1 MCRYLVQYIAFFLHT
16 YFHNNW
22 LYSIL
27 IRISTNKREVIPQF
41 VHFTNILPL
50 HSQMD
55 VAKKKKTLGSI
66 GRTKGGIL
74 SCCLCPN
81 ENDKLPNQLMFLA
94 SSSWSKEIVKI
105 NLQAKCHICMYTVP
119 TDLHMYTFEH
129 RVHGLLL
136 QDAKATP
143 PCASDG
149 HLTRVLAT
157 KRPRTN

>member
-55 VAKKKKTLGSI
+55 VAKKKKHWVALGA
-66 GRTKGGIL
+66 
-74 SCCLCPN
+74 
-81 ENDKLPNQLMFLA
+81 Q
-94 SSSWSKEIVKI
+94 
-105 NLQAKCHICMYTVP
+105 
-119 TDLHMYTFEH
+119 
-129 RVHGLLL
+129 
-136 QDAKATP
+136 KA
-143 PCASDG
+143 AY
-149 HLTRVLAT
+149 
-157 KRPRTN
+157 